1 MLVASLFI
9 PDGELM
15 TRKLEPK
22 AITHMYCYWIDFFNG
37 YVDLARVASALFII
51 LQIVII
57 LDSAYYL
64 RDYILDKMD
73 EADRDDD
80 ARHALLGSS
89 LDSTHGDGA
98 KTMW

>member
-1 MLVASLFI
+1 MLAVA
-9 PDGELM
+9 
-15 TRKLEPK
+15 
-22 AITHMYCYWIDFFNG
+22 
-37 YVDLARVASALFII
+37 
-51 LQIVII
+51 
-57 LDSAYYL
+57 DSL

-89 LDSTHGDGA
+89 FDSTQGDGT